1 METTGRKSIMK
12 LTKSHIK
19 QLIKEELSTLKEAKE
34 ELSDFAGKGKFG
46 DYNREFYHGKELT
59 DKADEFLRREK
70 RPPVDVTD
78 LSPEHA
84 EVFKEEII
92 SYLRVIYEAS
102 RQWSTLVEVI
112 QNYDIADDKQEG
124 MKNIRR
130 AANTMDKYMKA
141 IADGQTN
148 IGYAMQKWG
157 LCAGEECNI
166 ASSEGE
172 TPGTAYELGMPS
184 EDPMGRG
191 AQTSALRKSVMG
203 PVRDD

>member
-1 METTGRKSIMK
+1 MK
-12 LTKSHIK
+12 VTKSKLK
-19 QLIKEELSTLKEAKE
+19 QLIKEEYSALTEARE
-34 ELSDFAGKGKFG
+34 ELSDFAGKGISG
-46 DYNREFYHGKELT
+46 RPYNREFYHGKELT

-70 RPPVDVTD
+70 RPPVDVTG

-102 RQWSTLVEVI
+102 RQWSTLVGAI
-112 QNYDIADDKQEG
+112 QEIQDYNIADDAQEG
-124 MKNIRR
+124 MENIRR

-141 IADGQTN
+141 VARGQTN

-166 ASSEGE
+166 ANS
-172 TPGTAYELGMPS
+172 
-184 EDPMGRG
+184 D
-191 AQTSALRKSVMG
+191 
-203 PVRDD
+203 